1 MGKRICLV
9 ASGGGHLMELMKLVP
24 AVEEHDFYIVT
35 EKNVASENT
44 IKKYRHHYVLQ
55 QERRT
60 WDFPGK
66 FAYNILASLY
76 FLLKERPDYIIS
88 TGAGAA
94 YPTCKIGKMLGK
106 KVIFLESFC
115 RLKTPTKTAQ
125 MVYPFADHF
134 LVQWEEMKK
143 YFPKAEYHGTVY

>member
-1 MGKRICLV
+1 MKKICLV
-9 ASGGGHLMELMKLVP
+9 ASGGGHLMELMKLLP
-24 AVEEHDFYIVT
+24 AVDGHDFYIVT
-35 EKNVASENT
+35 EKNIASENT

-60 WDFPGK
+60 WDFPLK
-66 FAYNILASLY
+66 FAYNIVASLY
-76 FLLKERPDYIIS
+76 FLLKERPDCIIS

-106 KVIFLESFC
+106 KIIFLESFC
-115 RLKTPTKTAQ
+115 RLKTPTKTAK

-143 YFPKAEYHGTVY
+143 YFPNAEYHGTVY